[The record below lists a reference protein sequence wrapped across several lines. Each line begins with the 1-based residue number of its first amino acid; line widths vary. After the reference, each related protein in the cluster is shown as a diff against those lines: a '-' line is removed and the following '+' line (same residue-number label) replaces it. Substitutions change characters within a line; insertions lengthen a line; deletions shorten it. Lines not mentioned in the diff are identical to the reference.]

1 VGGIWCVLRQEG
13 INYQD
18 CWRKI
23 VAIHSS
29 GQTVFGFSHI
39 EGIMLDACEDRIGDR
54 SSKVQATGMYGEVSG
69 KGGTRRT
76 GC

>member
-1 VGGIWCVLRQEG
+1 M
-13 INYQD
+13 
-18 CWRKI
+18 
-23 VAIHSS
+23 AIHSS